1 MGVPV
6 IDANCQRASEM
17 QYESRAVSLFAL
29 RAHARARATRG
40 SRLCRSPLENLARSR
55 SLFSLRSAQILEQ
68 KRDCSQSNNKP
79 EWLDVLKLVSRTRIN
94 YDDDT
99 IVYCVSSCWKFA
111 NLLNIVW
118 FQKISIPPPRKVA
131 GNSKGG
137 VQRQKFPRGVGGS

>member
-29 RAHARARATRG
+29 RARARATRG

-118 FQKISIPPPRKVA
+118 FQKISIPPHGRLLEIPR
-131 GNSKGG
+131 GG